1 MTRRQA
7 RRRTDVV
14 GRLADARSG
23 RVAFVSHCLLNENVR
38 FLGGATRGGAVPE
51 VIGPYLRDDV
61 GIVQL
66 ACPEQHAWG
75 GVLKRHMLAL
85 YGRRVVRSRAVRRM
99 VVAAARSVTEFQ
111 YRRLARRAAVEI
123 EDYVANGF
131 EVVEVVGVGASPSCG
146 VVTTIDLD
154 GAVAAM
160 VRCDRGTLSPAGVN
174 EHVVAANM
182 TAGEG
187 MFVAALRRRLARRGI
202 EVPFREHDLLA
213 ELGVVRRVARP
224 SGRPV
229 GERRG

>member
-1 MTRRQA
+1 MTRRPF
-7 RRRTDVV
+7 RRRADLVAL
-14 GRLADARSG
+14 LADARSP

-66 ACPEQHAWG
+66 PCPEQQAWG
-75 GVLKRHMLAL
+75 GVLKHGMLAL
-85 YGRRVVRSRAVRRM
+85 YGRRVLRSSAIRRV
-99 VVAAARSVTEFQ
+99 VVAVARWITELQ
-111 YRRLARRAAVEI
+111 YRRLARRAAGEI
-123 EDYVANGF
+123 EDYIANGF

-146 VVTTIDLD
+146 VETTLDLD
-154 GAVAAM
+154 AAVAAM
-160 VRCDRGTLSPAGVN
+160 AREDLRTLSAARVT
-174 EHVVAANM
+174 ERVVAANT

-213 ELGVVRRVARP
+213 ELRVERRLVKPRA
-224 SGRPV
+224 RPV
-229 GERRG
+229 GERGD